1 MYEYIIGDVVNI
13 QEDYLVLENNG
24 MGYKIYASK
33 NSLSHISERENVKMY
48 TYFNLRDDGIF
59 LYGFGTREELDMFQ
73 LLLLVSKIG
82 PKIAMGILSVLK
94 PNDIKV
100 AIMNNDTK
108 LLCKAPGIGK
118 KTAGRI
124 VLELKDRIDQNI
136 DIEDSL
142 NIVEENGNVKE
153 AIDAL
158 MSLEYTKGEIDKA
171 LDRIDISGLTTE
183 EIIKLVLKNMF
194 KK

>member
-24 MGYKIYASK
+24 IGYKIYASK

-59 LYGFGTREELDMFQ
+59 LYGFGTREELDMFE

>member
-24 MGYKIYASK
+24 IGYKIYASK

>member
-13 QEDYLVLENNG
+13 QEDYLVLDNNG
-24 MGYKIYASK
+24 IGYKIYASK

>member
-1 MYEYIIGDVVNI
+1 MYEYIIGDIVNI

-24 MGYKIYASK
+24 IGYKIYVSK
-33 NSLSHISERENVKMY
+33 NSLSHISDRENVKMY

-59 LYGFGTREELDMFQ
+59 LYGFGTREELDMFE

-82 PKIAMGILSVLK
+82 PKIAMGVLSVLK

-100 AIMNNDTK
+100 AIMNNDIK

-153 AIDAL
+153 ATDAL